1 MLPFVSRNGLIVL
14 LYSSA
19 IFLAGCEQAS
29 DLDSSEK
36 NQTEVREQSDDVL
49 ASASS
54 AESKTPQSNW
64 FYVIRDIADL
74 QLKVGEDIQKL
85 QQTQT
90 QLENALAQRDTD
102 TLQQTVETFKT
113 QLTTFNNGLH
123 ELKLKSPEIENLRQK
138 LIATNQQILDSD
150 VLQHQLNLKKED
162 IVALQKQLSNLHT
175 DILKLAAMLLNPSSE
190 KSSTSS

>member
-1 MLPFVSRNGLIVL
+1 MLPFLSRTGLIVL
-14 LYSSA
+14 LYSST

-29 DLDSSEK
+29 ELDSSEK
-36 NQTEVREQSDDVL
+36 NQTEAHQQSDDVL

-64 FYVIRDIADL
+64 FYLIRDIADL

-85 QQTQT
+85 QQTQA
-90 QLENALAQRDTD
+90 QLENALAQPDTD
-102 TLQQTVETFKT
+102 RLQQIVETFKT
-113 QLTTFNNGLH
+113 QLTTFNRGLH

-162 IVALQKQLSNLHT
+162 IAALQKQLSNLHT
-175 DILKLAAMLLNPSSE
+175 DILKLASILLNTPSE